1 MRKVLGN
8 RYELRTLL
16 AAGGMG
22 QVWSAEDQLLGRPVA
37 VKVLRSE
44 FTGDEVFL
52 ARFRAEAQ
60 HAAALSHPN
69 IAAVYD
75 YGEEPVGDTSDEH
88 LAYLVMELVEGES
101 LSVQLARVGK
111 LSADRTVDVLRQT
124 AAALAAAHAAGV
136 VHRDVKPGNVLVR
149 QDGVV
154 KITDFGIAW
163 SAGSVPLTKTGQV
176 VGTASYLS
184 PEQAAGAHAT
194 AASDVYSLGMVGY
207 ECLTGR
213 RAFDGDN
220 SVTIAL
226 RHLRDQPE
234 PLPEDV
240 PAGIRTLVERAI
252 VKDPAQR
259 YPDGAAVVA
268 AVDEVLAGRQLPPVQ
283 RTDTQSF
290 WLLPDAAA
298 YSGASAARAA
308 AAAPAGGSRVA
319 RMLVPV
325 LALLVGAG
333 VATAVLQTV
342 APGADTT
349 ATAAAVDLGA
359 AGPATD
365 APEPVEVR
373 AADYVGRPV
382 AAVQAQLESLGL
394 LVQLEEVTTDTAVPG
409 TVVDVA
415 LLADGTTVVVS
426 HAVAPEAPAPTS
438 AAPRRATEQVVQRP
452 ADTTD
457 AAPTTSAPAPA
468 PSTTAPS
475 TSAPAPT
482 PTTSA
487 PAEQIT
493 PPADPTTT
501 APTTPAEQTQPTGG
515 STPPSSP
522 GGGDETEPTTSP
534 TSPAPTTGG
543 GGGDG
548 GGEKDKGKEQGKEQ
562 GKEKDKGEVSAQ
574 G

>member
-8 RYELRTLL
+8 RYELHTLL

-22 QVWSAEDQLLGRPVA
+22 QVWSAQDQLLGRPVA

-44 FTGDEVFL
+44 YTGDEVFL
-52 ARFRAEAQ
+52 ARFRSEAQ

-75 YGEEPVGDTSDEH
+75 YGEEPAVDGSDEH

-111 LSADRTVDVLRQT
+111 LSPDRTVDVLRQT
-124 AAALAAAHAAGV
+124 AAALAAAHEAGV

-149 QDGVV
+149 PDGVV

-298 YSGASAARAA
+298 YTGASTARAA
-308 AAAPAGGSRVA
+308 ATRSGGSRLG
-319 RMLVPV
+319 RLLVPV

-333 VATAVLQTV
+333 MATAVLQTV
-342 APGADTT
+342 SPGGGTT
-349 ATAAAVDLGA
+349 ATAAAIGA
-359 AGPATD
+359 GAPGPA
-365 APEPVEVR
+365 APTSASVDVV
-373 AADYVGRPV
+373 AADYLGRPL
-382 AAVQAQLESLGL
+382 AAVQAQLEGLGL
-394 LVQLEEVTTDTAVPG
+394 LVQLEEVVTGDAEPG

-415 LLADGTTVVVS
+415 ALADGTTVVVS
-426 HAVAPEAPAPTS
+426 YAVAPETVAAPTS
-438 AAPRRATEQVVQRP
+438 ATPRRSAAVVQRP
-452 ADTTD
+452 VETPA
-457 AAPTTSAPAPA
+457 AAPTTAAPTPA
-468 PSTTAPS
+468 PSSTAPQ
-475 TSAPAPT
+475 PATPSPT

-487 PAEQIT
+487 PADET
-493 PPADPTTT
+493 TEPAEE
-501 APTTPAEQTQPTGG
+501 TTPAETTPVETPAPTGSTVTPTDPGTTEPAPG
-515 STPPSSP
+515 ST
-522 GGGDETEPTTSP
+522 T
-534 TSPAPTTGG
+534 PAPTTGVQDEG
-543 GGGDG
+543 SGNG
-548 GGEKDKGKEQGKEQ
+548 KGKAP
-562 GKEKDKGEVSAQ
+562 KDDGQVTAQ

>member
-88 LAYLVMELVEGES
+88 LAYLVMELVEGEA
-101 LSVQLARVGK
+101 LSVQLARAGK
-111 LSADRTVDVLRQT
+111 LSPDRTVDVLRQT
-124 AAALAAAHAAGV
+124 AAALAAAHEAGV

-149 QDGVV
+149 RDGVI

-234 PLPEDV
+234 PLPEEV
-240 PAGIRTLVERAI
+240 PVGIRTLVERAI

-290 WLLPDAAA
+290 WLLPDAG
-298 YSGASAARAA
+298 SSATGTSSTAQ
-308 AAAPAGGSRVA
+308 AGGSRRGRV
-319 RMLVPV
+319 LVPV

-333 VATAVLQTV
+333 LASAVLQTV
-342 APGADTT
+342 TPGQDTT
-349 ATAAAVDLGA
+349 ATAAVVGLGAPGPAVDTS
-359 AGPATD
+359 GPA
-365 APEPVEVR
+365 EVR
-373 AADYVGRPV
+373 PADYVGRPL
-382 AAVQAQLESLGL
+382 AAVQAQLEGLGL
-394 LVQLEEVTTDTAVPG
+394 VVQVEEVVTGSAAPG
-409 TVVDVA
+409 LVVDVA
-415 LLADGTTVVVS
+415 PLADGTTVVVS
-426 HAVAPEAPAPTS
+426 YAVAPATAAAPSS
-438 AAPRRATEQVVQRP
+438 AAPRRPTEQAAQRP
-452 ADTTD
+452 AQTS
-457 AAPTTSAPAPA
+457 AAPTTQAPAPA
-468 PSTTAPS
+468 PSTTAPA
-475 TSAPAPT
+475 TSSATPAPT
-482 PTTSA
+482 SAA
-487 PAEQIT
+487 PAEE
-493 PPADPTTT
+493 TT
-501 APTTPAEQTQPTGG
+501 APPTETTPEETTPAEPDPTEGTAGPTG
-515 STPPSSP
+515 PSSSP
-522 GGGDETEPTTSP
+522 ADPSAGPTS
-534 TSPAPTTGG
+534 SPAPSTGDQG
-543 GGGDG
+543 A
-548 GGEKDKGKEQGKEQ
+548 GESEQ
-562 GKEKDKGEVSAQ
+562 DPGEVTAQ